1 MPETIIKKFYPYPV
15 DIEAVRA
22 DWIEQGYSFHGM
34 TDRPGQQWNGFVHGT
49 NEYLTVAAGRLN
61 VCVGEETVMAEP
73 GDLLYIPAGVVHS
86 VHNIAS
92 VATHWY
98 FGYD

>member
-1 MPETIIKKFYPYPV
+1 
-15 DIEAVRA
+15 
-22 DWIEQGYSFHGM
+22 
-34 TDRPGQQWNGFVHGT
+34 
-49 NEYLTVAAGRLN
+49 
-61 VCVGEETVMAEP
+61 MAEP